1 MRILLFIA
9 IFIFNSVLCEAQNI
23 IEIKIVVVD
32 TLNNPIDNAFITIE
46 NKIRTGLNFT
56 RTDSNGHANISLESE
71 EGFFLKVTAPD
82 FESYR
87 TPLSEN
93 QNEYRIILR
102 NLSKS
107 LPEIKV
113 KGRKGPHIVSKG
125 DSLFYTV
132 KDFESRADRTI
143 GDILGKIPGIEVK
156 SDGSIS
162 FRGKMIGSLYIDGDD
177 LLGQRYG
184 LATNTIQSSMVDS
197 IQVIDNDQHIK
208 VLQGIEEGKSPS
220 INLVLK
226 PKARTL
232 WTNVAEVKAGIPS
245 QFSGKLSNMALR
257 PSFKTLNILTGNN
270 SGKDL
275 NEDFNVL
282 TASSAKPWEELNN
295 SQNILN
301 DNKISFSELPSSRWL
316 FNKGIMAS
324 VNTLIKL
331 KPDQSLTVNAGYMYQ
346 KDDEYFSEQSTYF
359 LPNDTVSIFNKN
371 DNIHSNAQLFAG
383 IKSTINNNRKFLNN
397 EFQIQGNRI
406 TNSGITNSNND
417 QYSIWQRFSGINIS
431 NRLSS
436 IQLIRKRFITE
447 ISSVVQYE
455 NNPEQMHITPG
466 TLYDV
471 LNAGHPYFQSSQ
483 NVEFE
488 KIYTSNSFGIKFIGN
503 HLYQKY
509 NVGFSY
515 LNQWLGSGLNLLDEN
530 HNIESPG
537 NNYNDRGNFQYFSP
551 FIYSEWNLEL
561 GRKTLSGN
569 LLSTVPVFQYE
580 DDLISSTLHQARL
593 QLTPT
598 LAFRTK
604 VGKENK
610 FDLTGSLNN
619 SNNDIYSLYRGS
631 VLKDYRTVS
640 SQSLPLDNSVD
651 KNIATRFDFQKS
663 LQIFFANIG
672 ARYSVVNSHWIYKTA
687 VSDKI
692 SVMEAIPFENKKQNL
707 SYFGGFSKYLFFLRT
722 NIEFAYNGMYS
733 KGIQFQNEETFPVT
747 NYHNT
752 FRGGLQKG
760 FGKIAEIFYKISYS
774 EFYSKYSIN
783 NILRNNSFTE
793 WNHSVKINITPKYKW
808 LINVEFQDQKLKQ
821 NNSNSSF
828 LFVDAKAR
836 YTIEKLKLDIN
847 FGITN
852 ITGQKKIEN
861 LILTENILYNSVI
874 NLRPRTF
881 YISTYFNF

>member
-1 MRILLFIA
+1 MRILLFIVV
-9 IFIFNSVLCEAQNI
+9 FIFNSILCDAQNI
-23 IEIKIVVVD
+23 RELKIVVAD
-32 TLNNPIDNAFITIE
+32 SSNNPINGAFVTIE
-46 NKIRTGLNFT
+46 NKIGTGLKFT
-56 RTDSNGHANISLESE
+56 RTDSNGKVSLTLENE
-71 EGFFLKVTAPD
+71 EGLFLKVTAPE

-87 TPLSEN
+87 IPLSEN
-93 QNEYRIILR
+93 QNQYRIVLHALIQT
-102 NLSKS
+102 
-107 LPEIKV
+107 LPEVKV

-143 GDILGKIPGIEVK
+143 GDILVKIPGIEVK

-232 WTNVAEVKAGIPS
+232 WTNVAEVKAGTPS
-245 QFSGKLSNMALR
+245 QFAGKLTNMALR

-270 SGKDL
+270 LGKDL
-275 NEDFNVL
+275 NEDFKLL
-282 TASSAKPWEELNN
+282 TASSAKPWEEFNN

-301 DNKISFSELPSSRWL
+301 DNKISFSELPISRWL
-316 FNKGIMAS
+316 FNKGIMGS
-324 VNTLIKL
+324 FNTLIKL
-331 KPDQSLTVNAGYMYQ
+331 RPDHSLSVNAGYMYQ
-346 KDDEYFSEQSTYF
+346 EDNENFSEQSTYF
-359 LPNDTVSIFNKN
+359 LPNDTISIV
-371 DNIHSNAQLFAG
+371 NINHNVHSDAQLFAG
-383 IKSTINNNRKFLNN
+383 IKSAINNNRKFLNN
-397 EFQIQGNRI
+397 EFQIQGNKI
-406 TNSGITNSNND
+406 SNTGMTKSNSG

-431 NRLSS
+431 NRLSG

-447 ISSVVQYE
+447 ISSAVQYE

-471 LNAGHPYFQSSQ
+471 LNAGNPYFQSNQ
-483 NVEFE
+483 KIEFQ
-488 KIYTSNSFGIKFIGN
+488 KLYTSNSFGIKLNSN

-515 LNQWLGSGLNLLDEN
+515 LKQWLESGLNLLDEN
-530 HNIESPG
+530 HNSESPG

-551 FIYSEWNLEL
+551 FIYSEWNLEFD
-561 GRKTLSGN
+561 RKTLSGSI
-569 LLSTVPVFQYE
+569 LSAIPVFQFD
-580 DDLISSTLHQARL
+580 DDLINTNLNQSRVQF
-593 QLTPT
+593 TPT
-598 LAFRTK
+598 LSFRTK

-610 FDLTGSLNN
+610 FNLTAGLNN

-640 SQSLPLDNSVD
+640 SQSLPLDNSVE
-651 KNIATRFDFQKS
+651 KNISGRFDFQKS
-663 LQIFFANIG
+663 LKIFFANIG
-672 ARYSVVNSHWIYKTA
+672 ARYSVINSHWIYKSA
-687 VSDKI
+687 VSENI
-692 SVMEAIPFENKKQNL
+692 SVMEAIPFENKRQNL
-707 SYFGGFSKYLFFLRT
+707 SYFAGFSKYLFFLRT
-722 NIEFAYNGMYS
+722 NIEFAYNGLYS
-733 KGIQFQNEETFPVT
+733 KGIQLQNEVAFPV
-747 NYHNT
+747 NSYHNT
-752 FRGGLQKG
+752 FDGGLQKK
-760 FGKIAEIFYKISYS
+760 FGKVAEIFYKISYS
-774 EFYSKYSIN
+774 EFYSKYSIKS
-783 NILRNNSFTE
+783 ILRNNSITE
-793 WNHSVKINITPKYKW
+793 WNHSVKINITPKNKW
-808 LINVEFQDQKLKQ
+808 LLHVEFLDQNLKQ

-836 YTIEKLKLDIN
+836 YTIEKLRLDIN

-852 ITGQKKIEN
+852 ITDQKKIEN
-861 LILTENILYNSVI
+861 LVLTENILSSSVI